1 MESARQLDTESLD
14 EILRHDHY
22 STEELATLLAID
34 RHTIEQAAHRGE
46 LSATMFD
53 HHILSIRRED
63 VIRWLTGFR

>member
-1 MESARQLDTESLD
+1 MESARQQDTESL
-14 EILRHDHY
+14 EELLRHDHY
-22 STEELATLLAID
+22 SAEDLAALLAID

-46 LSATMFD
+46 LSATMFE